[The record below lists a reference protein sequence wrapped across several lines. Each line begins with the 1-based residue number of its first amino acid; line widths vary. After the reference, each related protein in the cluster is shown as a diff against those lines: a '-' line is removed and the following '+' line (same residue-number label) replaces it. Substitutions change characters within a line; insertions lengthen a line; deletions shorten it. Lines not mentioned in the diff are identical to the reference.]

1 MIKDK
6 WDKWLL
12 IIFSCNAPYIKSQ
25 CNVKKNSW
33 CYKLPRLCINNSD
46 MYRLNNIW
54 EINKKYNYAEK
65 PKKLSYIPTSW
76 QRVEKPEAKSPTKAF
91 QFHSSII
98 LWMLLTSHYSLT
110 SNWKL
115 LSQSKDIV
123 FPYVWPFFMGT
134 ELYNVNNYFDV
145 GCNFS
150 PLKCCLK
157 CWNK

>member
-12 IIFSCNAPYIKSQ
+12 IIFSCNSPYIKSQ

-33 CYKLPRLCINNSD
+33 CLQIKQYLS
-46 MYRLNNIW
+46 
-54 EINKKYNYAEK
+54 KKIKSIITQKN

-110 SNWKL
+110 SNWKI
-115 LSQSKDIV
+115 LSQSKAKTL
-123 FPYVWPFFMGT
+123 FFHTSGPFFMGT
-134 ELYNVNNYFDV
+134 EINNVAFYYFDV

-150 PLKCCLK
+150 PL
-157 CWNK
+157 